1 MASGIVSIKVNGRAE
16 EVIAGAVTTL
26 QDVLRNNLDYT
37 SVKDGCSQGGCGA
50 CSVIVDGELRL
61 SCLTPVQEV
70 DGSEVVTLEG
80 LNLSNSITALQQ
92 KFIEKYAAQ
101 CGFCTSGMM
110 VAITA
115 LLDRNANPSRD
126 EIAEALAGNI
136 CRCTGYLPIIEAVE
150 SVVAEMAGTA
160 GD

>member
-61 SCLTPVQEV
+61 SCLTLVQEV

-101 CGFCTSGMM
+101 CGFCTPGMM

>member
-101 CGFCTSGMM
+101 CGFCTPGMM

>member
-61 SCLTPVQEV
+61 SCLTPVQGV

-101 CGFCTSGMM
+101 CGFCTPGMM